1 MLVTFK
7 TLSNLTFTIDIQPTD
22 TIKEVK
28 EKIFKEKGDDYRVEN
43 QKLILLGKVL
53 EDNKTVGEYNVT
65 ETSSI
70 VCFAT
75 KSKPGPA
82 PPQSSASVSTPAP
95 VLAPTTPAAP
105 ISTEPSVQ
113 TEPAPVTPAETRTGV
128 SDPGL
133 VMGEEYERSVQEMMS
148 MGYPRN
154 QIEAA
159 MRASFNNPDRAVE
172 YLLSGNIPSIEEG
185 EPSEEA
191 SGDEMAGEGAIP
203 AVGEDSLAF
212 LRSQPQFAQM
222 RTLIQQNPSLLGP
235 LLQQL
240 AQSNPQLLQMINE
253 NQNEFYNMI
262 NEPLEVEGTGTTGTS
277 AGGRTAPASGGAPPG
292 SSYITVTPQ
301 EREAIDRVR
310 FFFNF
315 FNLIKK
321 NF

>member
-7 TLSNLTFTIDIQPTD
+7 TLSNLTFKIDVQPTD

-28 EKIFKEKGDDYRVEN
+28 EKIFSEKGDDYRVEN

-75 KSKPGPA
+75 KPKAATPA
-82 PPQSSASVSTPAP
+82 PAQSSAPISTPAP
-95 VLAPTTPAAP
+95 VSTPTPAAP
-105 ISTEPSVQ
+105 TSTEPSVQ
-113 TEPAPVTPAETRTGV
+113 TEPTSTVPVQTRAGD
-128 SDPGL
+128 SGL
-133 VMGEEYERSVQEMMS
+133 VMGEEYERSVQEMMN

-203 AVGEDSLAF
+203 AAGEDSLSF

-240 AQSNPQLLQMINE
+240 AQSNPQLLQLINE

-262 NEPLEVEGTGTTGTS
+262 NEPLEGEGTGTTGAGTGT
-277 AGGRTAPASGGAPPG
+277 GGRTAPASGGAPPG

-301 EREAIDRVR
+301 EREAIDRVC
-310 FFFNF
+310 F
-315 FNLIKK
+315 IV
-321 NF
+321 

>member
-7 TLSNLTFTIDIQPTD
+7 TLSNLTFKIDIQPTD

-65 ETSSI
+65 EASSI

-75 KSKPGPA
+75 KPKAAPA
-82 PPQSSASVSTPAP
+82 PAPIATPAP
-95 VLAPTTPAAP
+95 APTPTPVTTTPAVVP
-105 ISTEPSVQ
+105 PP
-113 TEPAPVTPAETRTGV
+113 TEPATHTAPAPVAPAQTGTGV
-128 SDPGL
+128 GDSGL

-148 MGYPRN
+148 MGYPRS

-172 YLLSGNIPSIEEG
+172 YLLSGNIPSVEEG
-185 EPSEEA
+185 EPGEEA
-191 SGDEMAGEGAIP
+191 SGDEMASEGAIP
-203 AVGEDSLAF
+203 AAGEDPLSF

-222 RTLIQQNPSLLGP
+222 RTLIQQNPTMLGP

-240 AQSNPQLLQMINE
+240 AQTNPQLLQLINE

-262 NEPLEVEGTGTTGTS
+262 NEPLEGEGTTGSGTG
-277 AGGRTAPASGGAPPG
+277 AGGRTAPTSGGAPPG

-301 EREAIDRVR
+301 EREAIDRVY
-310 FFFNF
+310 
-315 FNLIKK
+315 K
-321 NF
+321 